1 MVSLPTFRLGR
12 GLLGGL
18 TGGAS
23 RGQRDDGAGE
33 VPRGLRFSA
42 SGGGT
47 GAALQGGVTGPEVAP
62 ASALADDV
70 PAPSIPIQINALQA
84 LCRQVFGFR
93 LAMIALGAP
102 FALARAGGQ
111 FGGWLVGGAVV
122 FSFVGSYAMLRD
134 WEVFGPLLI
143 KYRTLMC
150 VDVLFGSVLLLTAS
164 PDSALGYA
172 TVCTPLLAGL
182 LYGWRGAG
190 IFTAIQILLLVAA
203 YTAWAERMASPAS
216 TLLIS
221 GFCVAAGIIG
231 VTLRNLMFRFGAA
244 TQALSEAN
252 ARLAVTDAVEGERAR
267 LAREMH
273 DSVAKTLHGVAMAA
287 EGLAQSADRM
297 DPLTVKHQAGMV
309 ARSAR
314 RAAAE
319 SREILS
325 DLRRQADYDTGG
337 VVVADE
343 LAARLAD
350 FGKRTGMR
358 TEFRVV
364 GEAPQAPSTGTGT
377 DPAAAPLSAPV
388 PVPAPGGAAPA
399 RAPVPA
405 APGAVPV
412 SAPVSAFVPES
423 GSVPTVPHA
432 IARHLL
438 TIATEAMENSHRH
451 AHASRVVV
459 EFGVF
464 GGVLRISVLD
474 DGRGLPAG
482 ISLDDLRKAGHF
494 GLVGMVERAAGIG
507 ARIRIGRGRS
517 AGGTE
522 VRLELPTAALV
533 PAGATGPRSLSPL
546 PALPPLPPP
555 LPPPRRHSN

>member
-1 MVSLPTFRLGR
+1 MATLPTIRLRLGIR
-12 GLLGGL
+12 PGL
-18 TGGAS
+18 
-23 RGQRDDGAGE
+23 
-33 VPRGLRFSA
+33 
-42 SGGGT
+42 SGGT
-47 GAALQGGVTGPEVAP
+47 VQGGVAAPEVAP

-143 KYRTLMC
+143 KYRTLMG
-150 VDVLFGSVLLLTAS
+150 VDLIFGSVLLLTAS

-190 IFTAIQILLLVAA
+190 IFTAIQILLLAAA
-203 YTAWAERMASPAS
+203 YSAWAERMASPAS

-350 FGKRTGMR
+350 FGQRTGIETAFHM
-358 TEFRVV
+358 V
-364 GEAPQAPSTGTGT
+364 GGS
-377 DPAAAPLSAPV
+377 AAASPSP
-388 PVPAPGGAAPA
+388 
-399 RAPVPA
+399 
-405 APGAVPV
+405 
-412 SAPVSAFVPES
+412 
-423 GSVPTVPHA
+423 VPTVPHA
-432 IARHLL
+432 VARHLL

-451 AHASRVVV
+451 AHASRVTV
-459 EFGVF
+459 EFGLV

-482 ISLDDLRKAGHF
+482 ISLDDLRRAGHF

-507 ARIRIGRGRS
+507 ARISIGRGRS
-517 AGGTE
+517 AGTE
-522 VRLELPTAALV
+522 VRLELPAAALA
-533 PAGATGPRSLSPL
+533 PPRATGPQSLPPL
-546 PALPPLPPP
+546 PALPPLPSPMQ
-555 LPPPRRHSN
+555 LSN

>member
-1 MVSLPTFRLGR
+1 MVSLPTIRLGQ
-12 GLLGGL
+12 GLGQALGHGL
-18 TGGAS
+18 
-23 RGQRDDGAGE
+23 R
-33 VPRGLRFSA
+33 RGLRTP

-47 GAALQGGVTGPEVAP
+47 TALHGGVSVPEAAP

-143 KYRTLMC
+143 KYRTLMG

-190 IFTAIQILLLVAA
+190 IFTAIQILLLAAA

-337 VVVADE
+337 VLVADE
-343 LAARLAD
+343 LAARLVD
-350 FGKRTGMR
+350 FGHRTGIA

-364 GEAPQAPSTGTGT
+364 DGT
-377 DPAAAPLSAPV
+377 PPAPLGGSPV
-388 PVPAPGGAAPA
+388 PSPS
-399 RAPVPA
+399 PVPT
-405 APGAVPV
+405 
-412 SAPVSAFVPES
+412 
-423 GSVPTVPHA
+423 TVPHA

-451 AHASRVVV
+451 AHASRVTV
-459 EFGVF
+459 ECGLV

-533 PAGATGPRSLSPL
+533 PAGATGPRPRQPL
-546 PALPPLPPP
+546 PALPPLPP
-555 LPPPRRHSN
+555 LPPSTRLTN